1 MAISGF
7 RRMVTEEYRLM
18 VNSSQIKILAISY
31 LFPNCNQ
38 PNHGIF
44 VLNRLKAMSKYADI
58 TVINPIADSPFHRRI
73 SKFSHHQSIPEL
85 ESIEGINVYHP
96 RFLSIPGHVKSLE
109 IYTYRQAVKSVLDD
123 IGYDFD
129 LIDLHWTFP
138 DLPCGNWLSKKI
150 AKPFNVTLRGMEAFH
165 LQDSGLRKHIVAH
178 YLKKANKVISL
189 SEEMASK
196 ADELSNTASK
206 TVVIRNG
213 VDTDKFYYLAQN
225 ECREKL
231 ALPKDEKIIIGVGA
245 LIHRKGFDLVIKG
258 LEQIIATQDLDN
270 TKFYILG
277 AQGPEGDYRK
287 ELNQFIEQHK
297 LQNHVVFVGAVA
309 NCELITW
316 YNAADVFCL
325 SSRGEGSPNV
335 LTEALACGTP
345 AVATNVGSVPEIM
358 ASEEN
363 LGYCVGN
370 EDPQGIT
377 EHLIILLSHA
387 HDRKKQAENFC
398 KYTWDWCA
406 KEVMKCAIL

>member
-1 MAISGF
+1 MS
-7 RRMVTEEYRLM
+7 TRL
-18 VNSSQIKILAISY
+18 KIIAISY

-58 TVINPIADSPFHRRI
+58 TVINPIADSPLHKQI
-73 SKFSHHQSIPEL
+73 SKFAHLQSIPEL
-85 ESIEGINVYHP
+85 EVIEGIDVHHP
-96 RFLSIPGHVKSLE
+96 RYFSIPGHLKSIEVL
-109 IYTYRQAVKSVLDD
+109 TYRRAVQKVLDE

-138 DLPCGNWLSKKI
+138 DLPCGYWLSKKI
-150 AKPFNVTLRGMEAFH
+150 NKPFHVTLRGMEAFH

-178 YLKKANKVISL
+178 YLKKASKVISL
-189 SEEMASK
+189 SEEMARK
-196 ADELSNTASK
+196 ADELSNTAER

-213 VDTDKFYYLAQN
+213 VDTDKFYYLDQN

-231 ALPKDEKIIIGVGA
+231 SLKNNDKIILGVGA

-258 LEQIIATQDLDN
+258 LEQVITIQGLEN

-287 ELNQFIEQHK
+287 ELNQFIKQHN
-297 LQNHVVFVGAVA
+297 LQDHVVFVGAVD
-309 NCELITW
+309 NNQLITW

-325 SSRGEGSPNV
+325 ASRGEGSPNV

-358 ASEEN
+358 ASEDD
-363 LGYCVGN
+363 LGFCVPN
-370 EDPQGIT
+370 EGMKDISNK
-377 EHLIILLSHA
+377 IIELLKLK
-387 HDRKKQAENFC
+387 HDRQKQAVAFS
-398 KYTWDWCA
+398 KYTWDWSA
-406 KEVMKCAIL
+406 KKVMGIYNG

>member
-1 MAISGF
+1 MQNNKKP
-7 RRMVTEEYRLM
+7 R
-18 VNSSQIKILAISY
+18 ILAVSY
-31 LFPNCNQ
+31 LFPNINQ

-58 TVINPIADSPFHRRI
+58 TVINPIADSPLHRRLA
-73 SKFSHHQSIPEL
+73 KFSQLKNIPQ
-85 ESIEGINVYHP
+85 IEVIDGLSVYHP
-96 RFLSIPGHVKSLE
+96 KFFSIPGHVKSLE
-109 IYTYRQAVKSVLDD
+109 VYTYRQAVKSVLDE

-129 LIDLHWTFP
+129 LIDLHWTYP
-138 DLPCGNWLSKKI
+138 DLPCGYWLSKKI
-150 AKPFNVTLRGMEAFH
+150 DKPFNVTLRGMEAFH
-165 LQDSGLRKHIVAH
+165 LQDSGLRKYIVAH

-189 SEEMASK
+189 SEEMACK
-196 ADELSNTASK
+196 ADELSSMASK

-213 VDTDKFYYLAQN
+213 VDTDKFYYLDKQ

-231 ALPKDEKIIIGVGA
+231 NLSENDKIILGVGA
-245 LIHRKGFDLVIKG
+245 LIQRKGFDLVIKG
-258 LEQIIATQDLDN
+258 LEKIIATQGLEN

-287 ELNQFIEQHK
+287 ELNQFIEQHN

-309 NCELITW
+309 NSELITW

-358 ASEEN
+358 ASEEK
-363 LGYCVGN
+363 LGYCVKN
-370 EDPQGIT
+370 ENIAEIT
-377 EHLIILLSHA
+377 DKLIQLLKKDT
-387 HDRKKQAENFC
+387 DRKEQADNFN

-406 KEVMKCAIL
+406 HKVMEIVNHG

>member
-1 MAISGF
+1 MS
-7 RRMVTEEYRLM
+7 TK
-18 VNSSQIKILAISY
+18 SKKKIIAISY

-58 TVINPIADSPFHRRI
+58 TVINPISDSPLHKKI
-73 SKFSHHQSIPEL
+73 SKFSHL
-85 ESIEGINVYHP
+85 ESIPQLETIQGLKVYHP
-96 RFLSIPGHVKSLE
+96 RYLSIPGHLKSIEVL
-109 IYTYRQAVKSVLDD
+109 TYRRAVQKVLDE

-150 AKPFNVTLRGMEAFH
+150 NKPFNVTLRGMEAFH
-165 LQDSGLRKHIVAH
+165 IQDSGLRKNIVAH
-178 YLKKANKVISL
+178 YLKKADKVISL
-189 SEEMASK
+189 SEEMAHK
-196 ADELSNTASK
+196 ADELANTASK

-213 VDTDKFYYLAQN
+213 VDTDKFYYLEKN

-231 ALPKDEKIIIGVGA
+231 SLPTYEKIILGVGA

-258 LEQIIATQDLDN
+258 LEGVISTPGLEN

-287 ELNQFIEQHK
+287 ELNQFIEQHN
-297 LQNHVVFVGAVA
+297 LQQNVVFVGAVD
-309 NCELITW
+309 NSQLITW

-325 SSRGEGSPNV
+325 ASRGEGSPNV

-358 ASEEN
+358 ASEEA
-363 LGYCVGN
+363 LGYCVVN
-370 EDPQGIT
+370 ENLQMIT
-377 EHLIILLSHA
+377 TKLILLLQQPHN
-387 HDRKKQAENFC
+387 RKQQAANFN

-406 KEVMKCAIL
+406 NEVMKLIKGRY

>member
-1 MAISGF
+1 MSI
-7 RRMVTEEYRLM
+7 
-18 VNSSQIKILAISY
+18 QHKKKILAISY

-58 TVINPIADSPFHRRI
+58 TVINPIADSPLHKKI
-73 SKFSHHQSIPEL
+73 SKFSHLESIPEL
-85 ESIEGINVYHP
+85 ESIAGINVYHP
-96 RFLSIPGHVKSLE
+96 RYFSIPGHLKSIEVL
-109 IYTYRQAVKSVLDD
+109 TYRRAVQKVLDE

-150 AKPFNVTLRGMEAFH
+150 NKPFNVTLRGMEAFH
-165 LQDSGLRKHIVAH
+165 IQDSGLRKNIVAH
-178 YLKKANKVISL
+178 YLKKADKVISL
-189 SEEMASK
+189 SEEMAHK
-196 ADELSNTASK
+196 ADELANTASK
-206 TVVIRNG
+206 TLVIRNG
-213 VDTDKFYYLAQN
+213 VDTDKFYYLDQK

-231 ALPKDEKIIIGVGA
+231 ILPLDKKIILGVGA

-258 LEQIIATQDLDN
+258 LKQIITRRGLEN

-287 ELNQFIEQHK
+287 ELNQFIDQHK
-297 LQNHVVFVGAVA
+297 LQKHVVFVGAVP
-309 NCELITW
+309 NSELITW
-316 YNAADVFCL
+316 YNAADAFCL

-358 ASEEN
+358 TSEVD
-363 LGYCVGN
+363 LGYCVEN
-370 EDPQGIT
+370 EDQQMIT
-377 EHLIILLSHA
+377 AKLIQLLQQPHN
-387 HDRKKQAENFC
+387 RKQQATNFN
-398 KYTWDWCA
+398 KYTWNWCA
-406 KEVMKCAIL
+406 KEVMKHF